1 MIITIAHSKGGVGK
15 SLLAWHLSVAM
26 NVPII
31 DLDFQRT
38 LVYIDQ
44 LRQLNGLSARTI
56 LHPQSTEEFMDVFKA
71 LDETQDIII
80 DVGGFDSDLNRMAIY
95 LSDMII
101 TPAVDRATE
110 IAGLHKFH
118 DVIQQISEST
128 ETDLKANI
136 LLNDVS
142 PSARDFSLME
152 GMVAQFP
159 HFKMMKSVVSHRADF
174 YKTMNEGKGVS
185 ELPSSTKALDELN
198 TLIAEIR
205 KGSEE

>member
-15 SLLAWHLSVAM
+15 SLLAWHLSIAM

-38 LVYIDQ
+38 LVYVDQ
-44 LRQLNGLSARTI
+44 LRQLSGLPGREI
-56 LHPQSTEEFMDVFKA
+56 VHPQSTEEFMQLFNTWDESKDV
-71 LDETQDIII
+71 II

-95 LSDMII
+95 LSDIII

-118 DVIQQISEST
+118 DVMKQISAST
-128 ETDLKANI
+128 ETELKANV

-152 GMVAQFP
+152 GMIAQFP
-159 HFKMMKSVVSHRADF
+159 HFQLMKSVISHRADF
-174 YKTMNEGKGVS
+174 YKSMNEGKAVS
-185 ELPSSTKALDELN
+185 ELPSSTKALEELQA
-198 TLIAEIR
+198 LIAEI
-205 KGSEE
+205 KGL